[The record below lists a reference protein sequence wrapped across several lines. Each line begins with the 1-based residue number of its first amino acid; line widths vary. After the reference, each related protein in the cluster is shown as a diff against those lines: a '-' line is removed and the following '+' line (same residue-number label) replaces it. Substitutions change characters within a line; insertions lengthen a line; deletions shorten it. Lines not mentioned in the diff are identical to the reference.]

1 MISLAYLEDTIPVKI
16 APGVW
21 KLCDPDNM
29 EATRVIILKGER
41 YESLR
46 IRSNNN
52 HDFISG
58 LDAGKLDECSQSQ
71 QPGRAG
77 WRTGKLERIC
87 HHDRGHGMSG
97 PTSYRLPNGDLI
109 FPYDTGNTIIPPWV
123 IVERVEKARHHVP
136 GTNEVTKE
144 LIPIKELKRFRTE
157 KAARKALKEYAELH
171 GLKPAF

>member
-1 MISLAYLEDTIPVKI
+1 MISMDCLEDTIPIKI

-21 KLCDPDNM
+21 KLCDPDSL
-29 EATRVIILKGER
+29 ECTRVVIEKGER
-41 YESLR
+41 YED
-46 IRSNNN
+46 IRNWSNN
-52 HDFISG
+52 HDGHLSG
-58 LDAGKLDECSQSQ
+58 LDGIELGGCDQSQ
-71 QPGRAG
+71 RPGAG

-136 GTNEVTKE
+136 GTDEVTKE